1 MKKYFLIAMGLV
13 TVLAVSLIGYGVF
26 VNYEGESIIQERMNN
41 RAVVVSAAKAQYR
54 NIYPQYEVGDAFMDA
69 KTVGDIVAKVEGIIS
84 TTTLHKNLQVHE
96 GDTIMTLT
104 NRELPLKIN
113 QAESALK
120 KAQAVEVQAR
130 NSYNRYSR
138 LMEQD
143 ATSMEKLDEAKANY
157 EAAKAA
163 VVDAQAQYD
172 QAVLTMSRL
181 NVVSDLNGTVLLTY
195 KDPGEYVSAGTPV
208 CMVGD
213 FSVMWFGMDI
223 EDHALKALL
232 GEQGQE
238 ATFNLTLTRPDMIKP
253 YSTEYYAGNDGAN
266 TTFKVV
272 IYGIYPALN
281 EPAAM
286 RRIVFDV
293 FNPTGVLEARSYEHL
308 MLTSTFSRNA
318 LTVPVRALTNNNDKT
333 TIMVVDENNQLIKKN
348 VKVGAISGNYVEIL
362 SGVSTE
368 DTVVI
373 SGVDDLR
380 EGQKVTVN
388 MEDI

>member
-13 TVLAVSLIGYGVF
+13 TVLAISLIGYGVF
-26 VNYEGESIIQERMNN
+26 VNYEGESIIQEKMND

-69 KTVGDIVAKVEGIIS
+69 KRTGDIVAKVEGIIS
-84 TTTLHKNLQVHE
+84 TSNLHKNLQVRE
-96 GDTIMTLT
+96 GDMVVKLT
-104 NRELPLKIN
+104 NQELPLKIH
-113 QAESALK
+113 QTESALK
-120 KAQAVEVQAR
+120 KAQAIEIQTR
-130 NSYNRYSR
+130 NSFNRYSR
-138 LMEQD
+138 LMELD
-143 ATSMEKLDEAKANY
+143 ATSMEKLDEAKANH
-157 EAAKAA
+157 EAATAA

-172 QAVLTMSRL
+172 QSVLALSRL
-181 NVVSDLNGTVLLTY
+181 DVISDLNGTVLMIY
-195 KDPGEYVSAGTPV
+195 KEPGEYVTAGTPI

-223 EDHALKALL
+223 EDGALKALL
-232 GEQGQE
+232 GDQGEE
-238 ATFNLTLTRPDMIKP
+238 ATFNLTLTRPDLVKP
-253 YSTEYYAGNDGAN
+253 YSTEYYADNKGGNTAFK
-266 TTFKVV
+266 TT
-272 IYGIYPALN
+272 IYGIYPAMS

-318 LTVPVRALTNNNDKT
+318 ITVPLRALINNNDRT
-333 TIMVVDENNQLIKKN
+333 TIMVVDENNQLVKKN

>member
-54 NIYPQYEVGDAFMDA
+54 NIYPQYEVPDAFMDA
-69 KTVGDIVAKVEGIIS
+69 EVAGDIVAKVEGIIS
-84 TTTLHKNLQVHE
+84 TSTLHKNLQVKE
-96 GDTIMTLT
+96 GDTVVKLT

-113 QAESALK
+113 QTESALK
-120 KAQAVEVQAR
+120 KAQAVEVQMR

-138 LMEQD
+138 LMELD

-157 EAAKAA
+157 EAATAA
-163 VVDAQAQYD
+163 VVDAKAQYD
-172 QAVLTMSRL
+172 QSVLALSRL
-181 NVVSDLNGTVLLTY
+181 DVVSDMTGTVLVIY
-195 KDPGEYVSAGTPV
+195 KDPGEYVSAGTPI

-213 FSVMWFGMDI
+213 FTVMWFGMDI
-223 EDHALKALL
+223 EDGALKALL
-232 GEQGQE
+232 GDQGEE
-238 ATFNLTLTRPDMIKP
+238 ATFNLTLTRPDNVKP
-253 YSTEYYAGNDGAN
+253 YSTEYYAGNKGGN
-266 TTFKVV
+266 TSFKAT
-272 IYGIYPALN
+272 IYGIYPAMS
-281 EPAAM
+281 EPASM
-286 RRIVFDV
+286 RRIVFHV
-293 FNPTGVLEARSYEHL
+293 YNPTGVLEARSYEHL
-308 MLTSTFSRNA
+308 MLTSSYSRNA
-318 LTVPVRALTNNNDKT
+318 LTVPLRALTNNNDKT
-333 TIMVVDENNQLIKKN
+333 TIMVVDENNRLVKRN
-348 VKVGAISGNYVEIL
+348 VQVGAISGNYAEIL
-362 SGVSTE
+362 SGISTE

>member
-54 NIYPQYEVGDAFMDA
+54 NIYPQYEVSDAFMDA
-69 KTVGDIVAKVEGIIS
+69 ETAGDIVAKVEGIIS
-84 TTTLHKNLQVHE
+84 TSTLHKNLQVKE
-96 GDTIMTLT
+96 GDTVVKLT
-104 NRELPLKIN
+104 NRELPLKIH
-113 QAESALK
+113 QTESALK
-120 KAQAVEVQAR
+120 KAQAVEVQMR

-138 LMEQD
+138 LMELD

-157 EAAKAA
+157 EAATAA

-172 QAVLTMSRL
+172 QSILALSRL
-181 NVVSDLNGTVLLTY
+181 DVVSDMTGTVLIIY
-195 KDPGEYVSAGTPV
+195 KDAGEYVSAGTPI

-213 FSVMWFGMDI
+213 FSLMWFGMDI
-223 EDHALKALL
+223 EDADLKALL
-232 GEQGQE
+232 GDQGEE
-238 ATFNLTLTRPDMIKP
+238 ATFNLTLTRPDIVKP
-253 YSTEYYAGNDGAN
+253 YSTEFYADNKGGNTSFK
-266 TTFKVV
+266 TT
-272 IYGIYPALN
+272 IYGIYPALS
-281 EPAAM
+281 EPASM
-286 RRIVFDV
+286 RRIVFHV
-293 FNPTGVLEARSYEHL
+293 YNPTGVLEARSYEHL
-308 MLTSTFSRNA
+308 MLTSTYSRNA
-318 LTVPVRALTNNNDKT
+318 LTVPLRALTTDNDKS
-333 TIMVVDENNQLIKKN
+333 TIMVVDENNQLVKRN
-348 VKVGAISGNYVEIL
+348 VQVGAISGNYVEIL
-362 SGVSTE
+362 SGISTE